1 MKIEQVKLDALI
13 PYARNSRTHSDA
25 QVAQIAASIKEF
37 GFTNPVLIDETGSII
52 AGHGR
57 VMAARKLAITDVP
70 SIRLTHLTDA
80 QKKAYVIADNKL
92 ALNAGWDDEMLAVE
106 LTDLKDMG
114 FDLDLTG
121 FSTDEIEALLA
132 PTGTEGL
139 TDEDAVPE
147 VPEAPVTVLGDVWL
161 LGKHR
166 VMCGDS
172 TSIDAVEKLMDGQ
185 KADMVFTDPPFN
197 VGVAGGTRDARDKK
211 NYRSGEIIKNDALQ
225 DGDFLQ
231 FLTDAFATMALV
243 IKDGAAVYVAHSDK
257 EAFNFALAFRN
268 AGFITRQII
277 IWAKQS
283 FVFGRSDYHPQHE
296 PILYGWK
303 DGAAHNFYGERNQ
316 STVWNIDRPMRSE
329 KEHPTQKP
337 IALVEK
343 AIFNSSKSEDLLFE
357 PFGGSGSTLIA
368 CEKTGRINR
377 SMELDPKYCDV
388 IVQRWQEFTGQ
399 TATLESNGKPFISLK
414 KAA

>member
-132 PTGTEGL
+132 PVGTEGL

-172 TSIDAVEKLMDGQ
+172 TSIDAVEKLMDGS
-185 KADMVFTDPPFN
+185 KADMVFTDPPYG
-197 VGVAGGTRDARDKK
+197 VGYTGGLQNSAKGLRGNSRDM
-211 NYRSGEIIKNDALQ
+211 IKNDDIDLYEETVTIASLICNGPVFMFYADTVPFGLYRGIEKVGGDVVALLIWKKK
-225 DGDFLQ
+225 GGYG
-231 FLTDAFATMALV
+231 ALGASYKANHEPCV
-243 IKDGAAVYVAHSDK
+243 IWKPKGAKLNFIGSTTETRIWEEDK
-257 EAFNFALAFRN
+257 EGVNKL
-268 AGFITRQII
+268 
-277 IWAKQS
+277 
-283 FVFGRSDYHPQHE
+283 
-296 PILYGWK
+296 
-303 DGAAHNFYGERNQ
+303 
-316 STVWNIDRPMRSE
+316 
-329 KEHPTQKP
+329 HPTQKP
-337 IALVEK
+337 V
-343 AIFNSSKSEDLLFE
+343 AIPERAIRNHQSNVVLDM
-357 PFGGSGSTLIA
+357 FGGSGSTLIA